1 MFWMRDE
8 LDAVVA
14 ETAVAEAEAGVP
26 AREASGKTHS
36 RSEFVHGP
44 HLGSDYKILQLI

>member
-14 ETAVAEAEAGVP
+14 VADAAAETGVP
-26 AREASGKTHS
+26 AGEASGKTHS

-44 HLGSDYKILQLI
+44 HLGSIDA